1 MSNDLIFS
9 TRNIPS
15 FGLYSALNIF
25 FQSVPKHDRA
35 VTFGTIYECI
45 RIQSS
50 LFPTFETPLK
60 ALDAS
65 HFNGKINLP
74 AAASAVVR
82 HGLYFFELTF

>member
-15 FGLYSALNIF
+15 FGLYFALNIF

-60 ALDAS
+60 ALDTS
-65 HFNGKINLP
+65 HLNGVINIP
-74 AAASAVVR
+74 AAAGTLK
-82 HGLYFFELTF
+82 HGLYF